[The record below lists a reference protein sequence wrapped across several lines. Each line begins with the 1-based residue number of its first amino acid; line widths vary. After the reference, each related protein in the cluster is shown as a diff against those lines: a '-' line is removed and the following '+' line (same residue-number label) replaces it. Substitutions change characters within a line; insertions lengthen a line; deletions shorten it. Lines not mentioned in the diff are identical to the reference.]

1 MKWFSRKRRS
11 NSYIKEA
18 IDNLPSGICFFDSNG
33 ILILCNYKMNL
44 LVQAFSRQ
52 DLQILSDLYSMLQT
66 PKAGVEILQEGNRLF
81 SLDGIVWRFTI
92 TEIILENAEKYTQV
106 VATDVT
112 ELYQKQTELRF
123 DTEKQKE
130 ISEQLSEIQANVVE
144 LAREEETLHL
154 RMSIHDDIGQSV
166 VLSKRQLQTKQ
177 SVQNL
182 NMSLWKDAIN
192 ILHRDTVHLQMKD
205 SLEKF
210 MRDAKALGIK
220 VVFYGDT
227 PENESEKEI
236 LISAMR
242 ECMTNTVRH
251 AGGDEIQVTVKNGKN
266 DFQIVITN
274 NGEVPKKR
282 IVEGSGLSAL
292 RTLVVSEKGTMITKG
307 EPVFKLQILL
317 PKGGKT
323 DG

>member
-1 MKWFSRKRRS
+1 MKWFSGKKGN

-18 IDNLPSGICFFDSNG
+18 IDNLPSGICFFDSNE
-33 ILILCNYKMNL
+33 ILVLCNHKMDL

-52 DLQILSDLYSMLQT
+52 DLQILSDLHNMLNA

-81 SLDGIVWRFTI
+81 ALDGIVWKFTI
-92 TEIILENAEKYTQV
+92 TDILLENDEKYTQV

-112 ELYQKQTELRF
+112 ELYQKQNELRA

-144 LAREEETLHL
+144 LAREEETLRL

-166 VLSKRQLQTKQ
+166 VMSKRLLQTNQ
-177 SVQNL
+177 LVDNL

-192 ILHRDTVHLQMKD
+192 ILHRDTVHLQMKG

-210 MRDAKALGIK
+210 MRDAEALGIK
-220 VVFYGDT
+220 VIFHGDT
-227 PENESEKEI
+227 PENEMEKEI

-251 AGGDEIQVTVKNGKN
+251 AGGNEIQVTVKNGKN
-266 DFQIVITN
+266 EFQIVITN
-274 NGEVPKKR
+274 NGEAPKKR

-292 RTLVVSEKGTMITKG
+292 HTLVVSERGTMLTQS
-307 EPVFKLQILL
+307 EPVFQLQIML
-317 PKGGKT
+317 PRGGKIN
-323 DG
+323 G